1 LVAVA
6 ALGAGAFFVFKG
18 DSSNAFALD
27 EAAANAAA
35 AHGAKSHITTSAMG
49 QKIEMD
55 GEVNNDTGVVHLSM
69 NLGGTVGVD
78 ASIEAIVDSK
88 QAVMYVGSDF
98 LTQLGASVDTK
109 WVKMDKKALEGAGQD
124 TSFFDQID
132 LGSTVNP
139 SAVFDKAKSVKDLGF
154 DEVDGEK
161 VKHYEVTVAAADIAK
176 MDKMLQ
182 QQLDQIGGD
191 LPDDIVYDM
200 YVTEDNEIRRI
211 AYELDLG
218 VTKVKV
224 DTVQHLLDVPP
235 TIAMPDPKDVTDIA
249 DLI

>member
-1 LVAVA
+1 MTGEAVEEKQTLAQSLVEPGPGV
-6 ALGAGAFFVFKG
+6 GPPAFGSGFG
-18 DSSNAFALD
+18 DA
-27 EAAANAAA
+27 
-35 AHGAKSHITTSAMG
+35 
-49 QKIEMD
+49 Q
-55 GEVNNDTGVVHLSM
+55 
-69 NLGGTVGVD
+69 NLGGLINS
-78 ASIEAIVDSK
+78 A
-88 QAVMYVGSDF
+88 QAAVQQFEGSSSDF

-109 WVKMDKKALEGAGQD
+109 WVKMDKKALESAGQD

-139 SAVFDKAKSVKDLGF
+139 AAVFDKAKSVKDLGF

-161 VKHYEVTVAAADIAK
+161 VKHYEVTVAAADIAT
-176 MDKMLQ
+176 MDKLLQ

-218 VTKVKV
+218 VTDFELGAVGDCIITRPLMKHARFARTLPAVSG
-224 DTVQHLLDVPP
+224 
-235 TIAMPDPKDVTDIA
+235 
-249 DLI
+249 